1 MTVDQEL
8 RELADHELDV
18 MRGRLEEM
26 AKEWEADV
34 AELRKLAGT
43 YERRTGR
50 RSVYWDGQAGQQ
62 AAAVRQLRNVLAG
75 RDAED
80 DGR

>member
-1 MTVDQEL
+1 MTVDEEL
-8 RELADHELDV
+8 RELAEHELDV

-26 AKEWEADV
+26 ACQWESINRTRGHMADMV
-34 AELRKLAGT
+34 
-43 YERRTGR
+43 ERQTRQRHTER
-50 RSVYWDGQAGQQ
+50 DGQRDML
-62 AAAVRQLRNVLAG
+62 AACLRQLRNILAG